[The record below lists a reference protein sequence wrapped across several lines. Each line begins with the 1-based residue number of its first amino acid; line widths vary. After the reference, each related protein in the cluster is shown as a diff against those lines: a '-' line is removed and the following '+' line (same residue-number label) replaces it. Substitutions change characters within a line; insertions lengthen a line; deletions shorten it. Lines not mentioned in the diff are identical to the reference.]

1 MALFELFNKGNLM
14 RISKSLVLAAS
25 VLAPALAQAAEG
37 DQIVVT
43 ATRAEKPLSQIGQS
57 ITIISQD
64 EITARQSVTVVDLL
78 RTVPGVTFTRNGGV
92 GAATSV
98 YIRGAESEQT
108 VALIDGVKL
117 NDPSTPGSGFNFGDL
132 LTGNIERIE
141 IVRGSQSVLWGS
153 QAIGGVINMITREP
167 TEKLS
172 FNARAEYG
180 WRDTAQTVGRSEEH
194 TSELQS
200 LMRISYADFCLK
212 NSIKFYS
219 H

>member
-1 MALFELFNKGNLM
+1 M

-98 YIRGAESEQT
+98 YIRGSESDQT
-108 VALIDGVKL
+108 VALIDGLKR
-117 NDPSTPGSGFNFGDL
+117 NEDWK
-132 LTGNIERIE
+132 
-141 IVRGSQSVLWGS
+141 SV
-153 QAIGGVINMITREP
+153 V
-167 TEKLS
+167 
-172 FNARAEYG
+172 
-180 WRDTAQTVGRSEEH
+180 
-194 TSELQS
+194 
-200 LMRISYADFCLK
+200 
-212 NSIKFYS
+212 
-219 H
+219 

>member
-1 MALFELFNKGNLM
+1 M

-64 EITARQSVTVVDLL
+64 EITARQRVTVVDLL

-117 NDPSTPGSGFNFGDL
+117 NAPSTPGSGFNFGEFGRGLCMASECQEVEISVDFVVV
-132 LTGNIERIE
+132 IEKKA
-141 IVRGSQSVLWGS
+141 VH
-153 QAIGGVINMITREP
+153 
-167 TEKLS
+167 
-172 FNARAEYG
+172 AE
-180 WRDTAQTVGRSEEH
+180 TQT
-194 TSELQS
+194 
-200 LMRISYADFCLK
+200 D
-212 NSIKFYS
+212 
-219 H
+219 

>member
-1 MALFELFNKGNLM
+1 M

-25 VLAPALAQAAEG
+25 VVAPALAQAAEG

-132 LTGNIERIE
+132 LTGN
-141 IVRGSQSVLWGS
+141 
-153 QAIGGVINMITREP
+153 
-167 TEKLS
+167 
-172 FNARAEYG
+172 
-180 WRDTAQTVGRSEEH
+180 RSEERRVGKEYVI
-194 TSELQS
+194 TCRSRWS
-200 LMRISYADFCLK
+200 PY
-212 NSIKFYS
+212 
-219 H
+219 